1 MTFNELLLM
10 RHEWLLVLTAVVVL
24 FCEIVF
30 NERQKYFIPAIAIWL
45 TGLITLAGFIPA
57 DEGILFGGMY
67 VTDSLRMLMKN
78 ILQAGVWII
87 FLQSETWL
95 RKPALHN
102 RVTEFY
108 LLMLSSLIGASY
120 LISAGHFLMFYLG
133 LELLTLPVAAVA
145 AFEYYE
151 HKSAEAGIKLILS
164 SAFSSAVLLF
174 GLSLLYATGTSL
186 YFHQFELH
194 SSPLTLLGII
204 FLLSGLAFKI
214 SLVPF
219 HLWTADVYEGSPT
232 ANTAYLSVISK
243 GASVFVLVLLLLTV
257 FRSATHWWSDVIYV
271 LAALT
276 MTIGNLF
283 ALRQQNLKRFLA
295 FSSIA
300 QAGFIMLGVIQA
312 DVIGAG
318 TVLYFVFIY
327 LFSNLAAFGVITVVE
342 NQTGK
347 INLTDYYGFYS
358 TNPKL
363 SLVMLLALFSLAG
376 IPPLA
381 GFFGKFFL
389 FVAVAERGYYVLLG
403 IAVLNAV
410 ISLYYYLLVVKA
422 MFIEKN
428 SQPVPILVSSL
439 PAKIAMVVCV
449 AGILVIGFAGNI
461 FEYMRELVNVWLY
474 GIAKV

>member
-10 RHEWLLVLTAVVVL
+10 RHEWLLVFAAVVIL
-24 FCEIVF
+24 CCEIALSDQ
-30 NERQKYFIPAIAIWL
+30 QKHFIPNIAIWL
-45 TGLITLAGFIPA
+45 TGIVTVAGFLPA
-57 DEGILFGGMY
+57 TKGTLFGSMY
-67 VTDSLRMLMKN
+67 VTDSLRIFMKN
-78 ILQAGVWII
+78 ILQAGVLII
-87 FLQSETWL
+87 FLQSEVWL
-95 RKPALHN
+95 RKPALKN
-102 RVTEFY
+102 RTTEFY
-108 LLMLSSLIGASY
+108 LLIFSSLIGASF

-145 AFEYYE
+145 AFEYYQ

-164 SAFSSAVLLF
+164 SAFSSAILLF
-174 GLSLLYATGTSL
+174 GLSLLYATGVSL
-186 YFHQFELH
+186 YFHSFVFHASLL
-194 SSPLTLLGII
+194 SLLGTI
-204 FLLSGLAFKI
+204 FLLSGIAFKI

-243 GASVFVLVLLLLTV
+243 AASVFALVLLFFTV
-257 FRSATHWWSDVIYV
+257 FPDAINWWSNVIYA

-300 QAGFIMLGVIQA
+300 QAGFIMLGVLQA
-312 DVIGAG
+312 DVIGAS

-327 LFSNLAAFGVITVVE
+327 LFSNLAAFGVVLAVE
-342 NQTGK
+342 YLSGK
-347 INLTDYYGFYS
+347 VNLSDYNGFYA

-363 SLVMLLALFSLAG
+363 SLVMLLAMFSLGG

-389 FVAVAERGYYVLLG
+389 FVAIAERGYYVLLG

-410 ISLYYYLLVVKA
+410 ISLYYYLLIVKA
-422 MFIEKN
+422 MFIEEN
-428 SQPVPILVSSL
+428 NQPVPALASPLSV
-439 PAKIAMVVCV
+439 KIALLICV
-449 AGILVIGFAGNI
+449 AGILVIGFAGDI
-461 FEYMRELVNVWLY
+461 FEYMHKLVNGWLY
-474 GIAKV
+474 GIA

>member
-1 MTFNELLLM
+1 MSVHELLLM
-10 RHEWLLVLTAVVVL
+10 RHEWLLVFTAVAVL

-30 NERQKYFIPAIAIWL
+30 NEKQKKQIPHIAIGL
-45 TGLITLAGFIPA
+45 TGLVAFAGFLPA
-57 DEGILFGGMY
+57 DEGSLFGGMY
-67 VTDSLRMLMKN
+67 VTDNLRILMKN
-78 ILQAGVWII
+78 MLQVGVWLI

-95 RKPALHN
+95 RKRVMHN

-108 LLMLSSLIGASY
+108 LLLLSSLIGASY

-133 LELLTLPVAAVA
+133 LELLTLPIAAVA

-186 YFHQFELH
+186 YFHQFEFH
-194 SSPLTLLGII
+194 SSPLALLGIV
-204 FLLSGLAFKI
+204 FLLSGIAFKI

-243 GASVFVLVLLLLTV
+243 GASVFALILLFFVV
-257 FRSATHWWSDVIYV
+257 FRNAINWWSDAIYV

-300 QAGFIMLGVIQA
+300 QAGFIMLGVLQA
-312 DVIGAG
+312 DVIGA
-318 TVLYFVFIY
+318 TMVLYFVFIY
-327 LFSNLAAFGVITVVE
+327 LFSNLAAFGVIIVVE
-342 NQTGK
+342 NLTGK
-347 INLTDYYGFYS
+347 IMLSDYNGFYA

-389 FVAVAERGYYVLLG
+389 FAAVVERGYYVLLG

-410 ISLYYYLLVVKA
+410 ISLYYYLLVVRA

-428 SQPVPILVSSL
+428 DQPVPSLVSPL
-439 PAKIAMVVCV
+439 PVKMALVICV
-449 AGILVIGFAGNI
+449 TGILLIGFIGNI
-461 FEYMRELVNVWLY
+461 FEYMRELVNRWLY
-474 GIAKV
+474 GIA

>member
-1 MTFNELLLM
+1 MTLKELLLM
-10 RHEWLLVLTAVVVL
+10 RHEWLLVFAAVTVL
-24 FCEIVF
+24 FCEIALPD
-30 NERQKYFIPAIAIWL
+30 ERKKIIPNIAI
-45 TGLITLAGFIPA
+45 GLSGVLVLAGFLPSE
-57 DEGILFGGMY
+57 EGSLFGGMY
-67 VTDSLRMLMKN
+67 ITDHLRIFMKN
-78 ILQAGVWII
+78 ILQVGAFLI
-87 FLQSETWL
+87 FLLSEPWL
-95 RKPALHN
+95 RRPAMQN
-102 RVTEFY
+102 RSTEFY
-108 LLMLSSLIGASY
+108 LLIFSSLTGASY
-120 LISAGHFLMFYLG
+120 LLSAGHFLMFYLA
-133 LELLTLPVAAVA
+133 LELLTLPVAALA

-174 GLSLLYATGTSL
+174 GISLLYATGTSL
-186 YFHQFELH
+186 YFHQFVFQ
-194 SSPLTLLGII
+194 SSPFTLIALI

-243 GASVFVLVLLLLTV
+243 GASVFVLILVLFSL
-257 FRSATHWWSDVIYV
+257 FKEASSWWNDIIYV

-283 ALRQQNLKRFLA
+283 ALRQHNLKRFLA

-300 QAGFIMLGVIQA
+300 QAGFIMLGVVQA

-327 LFSNLAAFGVITVVE
+327 LFSNLAAFGVVMVAE
-342 NQTGK
+342 QFTGAVT
-347 INLTDYYGFYS
+347 IRDFNGFYS
-358 TNPKL
+358 TNPRL

-389 FVAVAERGYYVLLG
+389 FMAVAERGYYLLLG

-410 ISLYYYLLVVKA
+410 ISLYYYLIVVKA
-422 MFIEKN
+422 MFIEENPRPLPTVN
-428 SQPVPILVSSL
+428 SPLAVKFGLLI
-439 PAKIAMVVCV
+439 CV
-449 AGILVIGFAGNI
+449 AGMVVTGFIGNLFDYI
-461 FEYMRELVNVWLY
+461 RELVTGWLY
-474 GIAKV
+474 GLA